1 MCVCRLL
8 LTELDKIVLVVIYT
22 MYSLDIPKILAAKFA
37 GLDIKKEALLHR
49 NYFRDLPIT
58 KSISQR
64 LNRMHFI

>member
-22 MYSLDIPKILAAKFA
+22 MYSLDILAAKFA
-37 GLDIKKEALLHR
+37 GLDIKKETLLHR

>member
-8 LTELDKIVLVVIYT
+8 LTELDKIVVVVIYT
-22 MYSLDIPKILAAKFA
+22 MYSLDILAAKFA
-37 GLDIKKEALLHR
+37 GLDIKKETLLHR

>member
-22 MYSLDIPKILAAKFA
+22 MYSLDILAAKFA
-37 GLDIKKEALLHR
+37 GLDIKKETLLHR

-64 LNRMHFI
+64 LNRMQFI

>member
-22 MYSLDIPKILAAKFA
+22 MYSLDILAAKFA
-37 GLDIKKEALLHR
+37 GLDIKKETLLHR

-58 KSISQR
+58 KCISQR

>member
-22 MYSLDIPKILAAKFA
+22 MYSLDILAAKFA
-37 GLDIKKEALLHR
+37 GLDIKKETLLHR

-58 KSISQR
+58 KSISQS